1 MELIVR
7 PARPE
12 DAAGALLYES
22 AKPYYDAYA
31 GTEARA
37 RRLLTRV
44 YGRPAHSASWEFC
57 HVAEGGGEVVGVLAG
72 FPSRRAEELAH
83 RFIVLTLPRI
93 PPWRWPG
100 LIRHLQAAGHV
111 APHPPVGSWYV
122 DALAVRDDW
131 RRRGVARALLHEA
144 EHQAER
150 SGSTGVALDTG
161 LANAPA
167 RALYEACGYTRGS
180 LRRAPD
186 ARIADAIGGPGFVS
200 YFKRRPRNPG
210 AQ

>member
-7 PARPE
+7 PAMRE

-37 RRLLTRV
+37 RRILARV

-57 HVAEGGGEVVGVLAG
+57 YVAEAEGEVVGVLAG
-72 FPSRRAEELAH
+72 FPSRRGEELAR
-83 RFIVLTLPRI
+83 RFVAITLPRI
-93 PPWRWPG
+93 PVWRWPG
-100 LIRHLQAAGHV
+100 LLRHLQAAGHV
-111 APHPPVGSWYV
+111 APRPPAGSWYV
-122 DALAVRDDW
+122 DALAVRHDW
-131 RRRGVARALLHEA
+131 RRRGVARTLLGEA

-150 SGSTGVALDTG
+150 NGATGVALDTG

-167 RALYEACGYTRGS
+167 RALYEAVGFQRGL

-186 ARIADAIGGPGFVS
+186 ERIAQAIGGPGFVS
-200 YFKRRPRNPG
+200 YFKSRPRR
-210 AQ
+210 